1 MRHPAL
7 TATWWGGAGLLGG
20 VATGVLVLLPLY
32 PEDDSGFEGLG
43 WFLMAMALGALLGL
57 VAGAALLQRGLRRA
71 GAAHPGRTALAFVPI
86 AVLLA
91 AVTVG
96 VGALAAPAL
105 AHWVVDGFTR
115 RPGWGPVRAG
125 GLAQRLVVT
134 LVVSAGLASWGLATL
149 GYELGGRVGGV
160 WLTWAAVLPA
170 VVVPPVLLLRTALPW
185 RVLAAGIA
193 AAALLLGLA
202 APGATRN
209 AHPTSDRLEQIAR
222 DLPVPPGQSVTAV
235 RSSVLR
241 NISWDVPVTLLSTGG
256 PAPALGFP
264 LPADPRGVAAARQWE
279 AALVEQGWVRT
290 SQQDTST
297 YWLPDAAR
305 GTLEERPI
313 YELGLWTRAAVV
325 PYGDGALVLLS
336 VRP

>member
-20 VATGVLVLLPLY
+20 AATGVLVLLPLY

-57 VAGAALLQRGLRRA
+57 VAGAALLLRGLRRA

-91 AVTVG
+91 SVTAG
-96 VGALAAPAL
+96 AGALAAPAL

-134 LVVSAGLASWGLATL
+134 LVVSAGLASWALATL
-149 GYELGGRVGGV
+149 GAELGGRVGGG
-160 WLTWAAVLPA
+160 WLIWAAALPA
-170 VVVPPVLLLRTALPW
+170 VVAPPLLLLRAVLPW
-185 RVLAAGIA
+185 RVLVAWTG
-193 AAALLLGLA
+193 AAALLLALA

-209 AHPTSDRLEQIAR
+209 AHPTPDRLEQIAR
-222 DLPVPPGQSVTAV
+222 DLPVPPGQDVTAL

-256 PAPALGFP
+256 PVPALGSP
-264 LPADPRGVAAARQWE
+264 LPADARGVAAARQWE
-279 AALVEQGWVRT
+279 AVLVEEGWVRT

-297 YWLPDAAR
+297 YWLPDPAR
-305 GTLEERPI
+305 GTLEEQPL

-325 PYGDGALVLLS
+325 PYHDGALVLLS